1 LIQSVN
7 FLLIPVLIKIG
18 SKIWNCTRMYRGL
31 LLREVIFHSVILLL
45 RPTGLSGFIE
55 LLMLRKINLMLRKIK
70 LMLRKINLMLRK
82 INLMLRKIKLM
93 LRKIKL
99 MLRKIKL
106 MLRKIK
112 LMLRKIKLMLRKIKL
127 MLRKIIVCWYHDKS
141 IIFVSSLL
149 CYPFFSTYTEV
160 PQTQKL
166 LWFSDLYLCLEKVKW
181 HIKVFLHFIQVVLLH
196 AQQKF
201 FRTSQKFFSFFIEQ
215 DISQQLLTYF
225 V

>member
-1 LIQSVN
+1 
-7 FLLIPVLIKIG
+7 
-18 SKIWNCTRMYRGL
+18 
-31 LLREVIFHSVILLL
+31 
-45 RPTGLSGFIE
+45 
-55 LLMLRKINLMLRKIK
+55 
-70 LMLRKINLMLRK
+70 
-82 INLMLRKIKLM
+82 
-93 LRKIKL
+93 
-99 MLRKIKL
+99 
-106 MLRKIK
+106 
-112 LMLRKIKLMLRKIKL
+112 
-127 MLRKIIVCWYHDKS
+127 MLRKIIDVYERLNWCYERLNWCYERLNWSYERLNWCYERLNWSYERLNWCYERLFWSLNGVVCWYHDKS